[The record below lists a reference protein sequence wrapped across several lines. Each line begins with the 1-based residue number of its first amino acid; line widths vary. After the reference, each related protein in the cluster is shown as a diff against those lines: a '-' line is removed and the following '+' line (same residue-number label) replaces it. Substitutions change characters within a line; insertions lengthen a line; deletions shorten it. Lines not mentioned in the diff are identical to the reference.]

1 MVKLAI
7 IGAQSPQAGEMIRI
21 LVHHSEVDLVTL
33 YAPSLKGRNVASVH
47 HGLIG
52 EQSLIFSDRLD
63 LSDVDLLIVAD
74 DISQDEYVTN
84 QFNESEDLK
93 VISLKKDWFTKHN
106 IENKEVGLSEIN
118 RKALVRGAKNAYLLS
133 PAIVPVL
140 ISLIPLSNFLLL
152 NSDIDID
159 IILPP
164 DLINSINVEEEVKE
178 ITNLL
183 KAKQNSFKNKINLR
197 LSPSQDPSRAV
208 LTDIRLQNNLSI
220 DELERIFEDIYD
232 DHNFTFL
239 SHEITPAEVEGT
251 QKVIMKLEKP
261 ESDLLNIQLVNDS
274 RLRGGAGDAVHVL
287 NLFFGL
293 HEKTGLYLKASRFS

>member
-74 DISQDEYVTN
+74 DITQDEYVTN
-84 QFNESEDLK
+84 QINESEDLK
-93 VISLKKDWFTKHN
+93 VISLKKDWLTKHN

-159 IILPP
+159 IILSP

-178 ITNLL
+178 LTNLI